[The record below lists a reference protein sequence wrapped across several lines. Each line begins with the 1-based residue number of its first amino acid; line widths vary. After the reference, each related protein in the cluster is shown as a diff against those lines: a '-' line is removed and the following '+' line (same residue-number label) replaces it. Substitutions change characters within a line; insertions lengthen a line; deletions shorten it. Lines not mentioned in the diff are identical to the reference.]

1 MVAAARLHIAEVVP
15 PRRWRRLRC
24 LGLTGTCWLVESEAY
39 PGRLSA
45 YGLDWV
51 RPSPAE
57 RDAVHRII
65 MDELVYGDCT
75 PEAVATL
82 RGIVGRM
89 QAAGCDAV
97 VLACTELPLVIDDA
111 KSRAADARIR
121 RAVLAARASPGGA
134 RHLAGIATSPSET

>member
-1 MVAAARLHIAEVVP
+1 MVAAEAVARGF
-15 PRRWRRLRC
+15 RR
-24 LGLTGTCWLVESEAY
+24 LGLTGTRWLVESDVY

-51 RPSPAE
+51 RPSPAD

-65 MDELVYGDCT
+65 MDELVYGDCR
-75 PEAVATL
+75 PEAVAAL

-97 VLACTELPLVIDDA
+97 VLACTELPLLIDDENLPLPTLNSTRVLA
-111 KSRAADARIR
+111 RAALL
-121 RAVLAARASPGGA
+121 RAV
-134 RHLAGIATSPSET
+134 AGT